1 MKVRYL
7 LVGNK
12 QLKLVDIFI
21 LAKESY
27 CGMAL
32 TLESDYLASFFSSA
46 SLSESFM
53 DYLGTMST
61 SLLNIPP

>member
-1 MKVRYL
+1 MYF
-7 LVGNK
+7 K
-12 QLKLVDIFI
+12 QVDIFI
-21 LAKESY
+21 LAITTY

-46 SLSESFM
+46 SISESFM

-61 SLLNIPP
+61 SLLNIAP

>member
-1 MKVRYL
+1 MKF
-7 LVGNK
+7 K
-12 QLKLVDIFI
+12 KVDIFI
-21 LAKESY
+21 LAKTNY
-27 CGMAL
+27 CDMAL

-61 SLLNIPP
+61 SLLNIAP

>member
-1 MKVRYL
+1 
-7 LVGNK
+7 
-12 QLKLVDIFI
+12 
-21 LAKESY
+21 
-27 CGMAL
+27 MAL

-61 SLLNIPP
+61 SLLNIAP